1 MLGTVSKAC
10 SPGRSALQRLPGRQD
25 PGTLSLL
32 QGRGRDEGAE
42 GGGGG
47 EGGAGAGGRRG
58 QGGGGRAGEGGGDA
72 GGEQGGDKANV
83 PLAQR

>member
-42 GGGGG
+42 GGGG